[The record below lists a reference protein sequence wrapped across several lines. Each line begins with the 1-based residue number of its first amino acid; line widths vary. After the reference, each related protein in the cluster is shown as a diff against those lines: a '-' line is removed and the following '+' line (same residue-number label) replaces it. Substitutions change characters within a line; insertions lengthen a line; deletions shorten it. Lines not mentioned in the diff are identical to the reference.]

1 MGRSPVQSRPE
12 APGDGSTPIKEHR
25 LLTQILKTYLRP
37 YQKQVYLILLM
48 LLIQAIASLYLP
60 NLNADLINN
69 GIAKGNV
76 GYIWHIGEIMLASS
90 ALIMGASIWLAYL
103 ASRVA
108 MAFGRDLRTAVF
120 TAVEGFSARE
130 LNKFGAPSLITRN
143 TNDVQQVQLVL
154 FMGFTMMIG
163 APITGIGA
171 IIMALRSNL
180 KLSSLLLVVLPIM
193 SLLIILL
200 LRRIVPAFRDMQV
213 KIDRINLVLREQISG
228 VRVIR
233 AFVKTRQEEARFA
246 EASLDLMQTQLRVTR
261 TFAIMFPS
269 LSMILNLSSVAV
281 IWFGGKLIDT
291 GHLQIGNM
299 TAFLSYIMLILSSV
313 MMAIFMS
320 LQIPRAAACA
330 ERIHEVLVTESSVV
344 ESLNP
349 KKPTTRLGQIE
360 FESVE
365 FRYPGAEHPILS
377 DISFAARPGQF
388 TAIIGSTGSG
398 KSTLLNLIPRF
409 IDVTGGV
416 IKLDGVDVRDQALES
431 LWSEIGLVPQRSFL
445 FGGTVAQNLRYG
457 RVDASDDELWA
468 ALEVAQAKDFI
479 EDLPEKLE
487 SRVAQG
493 GTNFSGGQRQRLSIA
508 RALVKKPQILIFD
521 DSFSALDY
529 TTDSNLRRAL
539 HEVMEHTTMI
549 VVAQRVSTILQA
561 DQIVVLDEGKLVG
574 IGTHLDLM
582 ESSDTYQEIVLSQL
596 SPEEAAL

>member
-1 MGRSPVQSRPE
+1 M
-12 APGDGSTPIKEHR
+12 
-25 LLTQILKTYLRP
+25 LTQILKRYLRP
-37 YQKQVYLILLM
+37 YKKQVYLILLM

-69 GIAKGNV
+69 GVAKGNI

-90 ALIMGASIWLAYL
+90 ALVMGASVLLAFL
-103 ASRVA
+103 SARVA
-108 MAFGRDLRTAVF
+108 MAFGRDLRSAVF
-120 TAVEGFSARE
+120 IAVEGFSARE

-143 TNDVQQVQLVL
+143 TNDVQQVQLLL

-171 IIMALRSNL
+171 IFMAVRSNL

-200 LRRIVPAFRDMQV
+200 LRRIVPAFRVMQI
-213 KIDRINLVLREQISG
+213 KIDRINLVLREQIAG

-233 AFVKTRQEEARFA
+233 AFVKTRQEESRFA

-261 TFAIMFPS
+261 TFAVMFPA

-281 IWFGGKLIDT
+281 IWFGAKLIDS

-330 ERIHEVLVTESSVV
+330 ERIQEVLDTQSSVV
-344 ESLNP
+344 DTLTPRNP
-349 KKPTTRLGQIE
+349 VKRMGLVQ
-360 FESVE
+360 FENVE
-365 FRYPGAEHPILS
+365 FRYPGAEQPILS
-377 DISFAARPGQF
+377 GISLTMKPGEF

-409 IDVTGGV
+409 IDVTSGV
-416 IKLDGVDVRDQALES
+416 VKLDGMDIRDQSLES
-431 LWSEIGLVPQRSFL
+431 LWAQIGWVPQRSFL

-457 RVDASDDELWA
+457 KADASDEELWA
-468 ALEVAQAKDFI
+468 ALDVAQARDFI
-479 EDLPEKLE
+479 DELPEKLE
-487 SRVAQG
+487 ARVAQG

-508 RALVKKPQILIFD
+508 RALVKNPQILIFD

-529 TTDSNLRRAL
+529 TTDSKLRSAL
-539 HEVMEHTTMI
+539 QETMGHTTMI

-561 DQIVVLDEGKLVG
+561 DQIIVLDQGRIVG
-574 IGTHLDLM
+574 IGTHIELM
-582 ESSDTYQEIVLSQL
+582 KSSETYQEIVLSQL
-596 SPEEAAL
+596 SPEEAAV

>member
-1 MGRSPVQSRPE
+1 
-12 APGDGSTPIKEHR
+12 
-25 LLTQILKTYLRP
+25 LLTQILKSYLRP
-37 YQKQVYLILLM
+37 YKRQVYLILLM

-69 GIAKGNV
+69 GVAKGNI
-76 GYIWHIGEIMLASS
+76 GYIWHIGGIMFASS
-90 ALIMGASIWLAYL
+90 ALVLGASIFLAFL
-103 ASRVA
+103 SARVS
-108 MAFGRDLRTAVF
+108 MAFGRDLRSAVF
-120 TAVEGFSARE
+120 SAVEGFSARE
-130 LNKFGAPSLITRN
+130 LNQFGAPSLITRN

-171 IIMALRSNL
+171 IIMALRSNI

-193 SLLIILL
+193 TLLIVLL
-200 LRRIVPAFRDMQV
+200 LRRIVPAFRAMQV
-213 KIDRINLVLREQISG
+213 KIDRINLVLREQVAG

-233 AFVKTRQEEARFA
+233 AFVKTSQEESRFA

-261 TFAIMFPS
+261 TFAVMFPA

-281 IWFGGKLIDT
+281 IWFGAKLINT

-330 ERIHEVLVTESSVV
+330 ERIQEVLTTQSSVI
-344 ESLNP
+344 ETLTPRNP
-349 KKPTTRLGQIE
+349 SNRMGLIE
-360 FESVE
+360 FEGVE
-365 FRYPGAEHPILS
+365 FRYPGAEQPILS
-377 DISFAARPGQF
+377 EISFTARPGEF

-409 IDVTGGV
+409 IDVTSGV
-416 IKLDGVDVRDQALES
+416 VKLDGVDLRDQSLES
-431 LWSEIGLVPQRSFL
+431 LWSQIGLVPQRSFL

-457 RVDASDDELWA
+457 KSSASDAELWE
-468 ALEVAQAKDFI
+468 ALEIAQARDFI
-479 EDLPEKLE
+479 EELPEKLE
-487 SRVAQG
+487 ARVAQG
-493 GTNFSGGQRQRLSIA
+493 GSNFSGGQRQRLAIA
-508 RALVKKPQILIFD
+508 RALVKEPQLLIFD

-529 TTDSNLRRAL
+529 TTDSKLRRAL
-539 HEVMEHTTMI
+539 QEAMGETTMI

-561 DQIVVLDEGKLVG
+561 DQIIVLEEGRIVG
-574 IGTHLDLM
+574 IGSHTELM
-582 ESSDTYQEIVLSQL
+582 QSCATYQEIVLSQL
-596 SPEEAAL
+596 SPEEAAS

>member
-1 MGRSPVQSRPE
+1 M
-12 APGDGSTPIKEHR
+12 
-25 LLTQILKTYLRP
+25 LTQILKSYLRP
-37 YQKQVYLILLM
+37 YKRQVYLILLM

-69 GIAKGNV
+69 GVAKGNI
-76 GYIWHIGEIMLASS
+76 GYIWHIGGIMFASS
-90 ALIMGASIWLAYL
+90 ALVLGASIFLAFL
-103 ASRVA
+103 SARVS
-108 MAFGRDLRTAVF
+108 MAFGRDLRSAVF
-120 TAVEGFSARE
+120 SAVEGFSARE
-130 LNKFGAPSLITRN
+130 LNQFGAPSLITRN

-171 IIMALRSNL
+171 IIMALRSNI

-193 SLLIILL
+193 TLLIVLL
-200 LRRIVPAFRDMQV
+200 LRRIVPAFRAMQV
-213 KIDRINLVLREQISG
+213 KIDRINLVLREQVAG

-233 AFVKTRQEEARFA
+233 AFVKTSQEESRFA

-261 TFAIMFPS
+261 TFAVMFPA

-281 IWFGGKLIDT
+281 IWFGAKLINT

-330 ERIHEVLVTESSVV
+330 ERIQEVLTTQSSVI
-344 ESLNP
+344 ETLTPRNP
-349 KKPTTRLGQIE
+349 SNRMGLIE
-360 FESVE
+360 FEGVE
-365 FRYPGAEHPILS
+365 FRYPGAEQPILS
-377 DISFAARPGQF
+377 EISFTARPGEF

-409 IDVTGGV
+409 IDVTSGV
-416 IKLDGVDVRDQALES
+416 VKLDGVDLRDQSLES
-431 LWSEIGLVPQRSFL
+431 LWSQIGLVPQRSFL

-457 RVDASDDELWA
+457 KSSASDAELWK
-468 ALEVAQAKDFI
+468 ALEIAQARDFI
-479 EDLPEKLE
+479 EELPEKLE
-487 SRVAQG
+487 ARVAQG
-493 GTNFSGGQRQRLSIA
+493 GSNFSGGQRQRLAIA
-508 RALVKKPQILIFD
+508 RALVKEPQLLIFD

-529 TTDSNLRRAL
+529 TTDSKLRRAL
-539 HEVMEHTTMI
+539 QEAMGETTMI

-561 DQIVVLDEGKLVG
+561 DQIIVLEEGRIVG
-574 IGTHLDLM
+574 IGSHTELM
-582 ESSDTYQEIVLSQL
+582 QSCATYQEIVLSQL
-596 SPEEAAL
+596 SPEEAAS

>member
-1 MGRSPVQSRPE
+1 
-12 APGDGSTPIKEHR
+12 
-25 LLTQILKTYLRP
+25 LLTQILKRYLRP
-37 YQKQVYLILLM
+37 YRGQVSLILLM

-90 ALIMGASIWLAYL
+90 ALVMGASIWLAYL

-108 MAFGRDLRTAVF
+108 MAFGRDLRSAVF
-120 TAVEGFSARE
+120 IAVEGFSARE
-130 LNKFGAPSLITRN
+130 LNRFGAPSLITRN
-143 TNDVQQVQLVL
+143 TNDVQQIQLVL

-163 APITGIGA
+163 APITGVGA
-171 IIMALRSNL
+171 IILAIRSNA
-180 KLSSLLLVVLPIM
+180 KLSSLLLVVIPIM
-193 SLLIILL
+193 SLFIVLL
-200 LRRIVPAFRDMQV
+200 LRRIVPAFREMQA
-213 KIDRINLVLREQISG
+213 KIDRINLVLREQITG

-233 AFVKTRQEEARFA
+233 AFVKTRQEESRFA
-246 EASLDLMQTQLRVTR
+246 EASLDLMQTQLHVTR
-261 TFAIMFPS
+261 TFAVMFPS

-281 IWFGGKLIDT
+281 IWFGAKLIDS
-291 GHLQIGNM
+291 GNLQIGNM

-313 MMAIFMS
+313 MMAVFMS

-330 ERIHEVLVTESSVV
+330 ERIQEVLDTQSSVV
-344 ESLNP
+344 ETLSPKNP
-349 KKPTTRLGQIE
+349 ERRFGLIE
-360 FESVE
+360 FEGVE

-377 DISFAARPGQF
+377 DITFVARPGEF

-409 IDVTGGV
+409 IDVTAGSV
-416 IKLDGVDVRDQALES
+416 KLDGVDVRDQTLES
-431 LWSEIGLVPQRSFL
+431 LWSEIGLIPQRSFL

-457 RVDASDDELWA
+457 RANASEGELWD
-468 ALEVAQAKDFI
+468 ALEVAQARDFI
-479 EDLPEKLE
+479 EELPEKLE

-529 TTDSNLRRAL
+529 TTDSKLRSAL
-539 HEVMEHTTMI
+539 HGVVGHTTMI

-561 DQIVVLDEGKLVG
+561 DQIIVLDEGKVAG
-574 IGTHLDLM
+574 IGTHADLM
-582 ESSDTYQEIVLSQL
+582 ESSATYQEIVLSQL
-596 SPEEAAL
+596 SPEEAAS

>member
-1 MGRSPVQSRPE
+1 M
-12 APGDGSTPIKEHR
+12 
-25 LLTQILKTYLRP
+25 LTQILKRYLRP
-37 YQKQVYLILLM
+37 YRTQVYLILLM

-69 GIAKGNV
+69 GVAKGNV

-90 ALIMGASIWLAYL
+90 ALVMGASVLLAFL
-103 ASRVA
+103 AARVS
-108 MAFGRDLRTAVF
+108 MAFGRDLRSAVF
-120 TAVEGFSARE
+120 SAVEGFSARE

-171 IIMALRSNL
+171 IIMAVRSNV
-180 KLSSLLLVVLPIM
+180 KLSGILLVVLPIM

-200 LRRIVPAFRDMQV
+200 LRRIVPAFRIMQI

-233 AFVKTRQEEARFA
+233 AFVKTQQEESRFG
-246 EASLDLMQTQLRVTR
+246 EASMDLMQTQLRVTR
-261 TFAIMFPS
+261 TFAVMFPS
-269 LSMILNLSSVAV
+269 LTLILNLSSVAV
-281 IWFGGKLIDT
+281 IWFGGKLVAG
-291 GHLQIGNM
+291 GHLQVGNL
-299 TAFLSYIMLILSSV
+299 TAFSSYIMLILSSV
-313 MMAIFMS
+313 MMAIFMT

-330 ERIHEVLVTESSVV
+330 ERIQEVLDTQSSVV
-344 ESLNP
+344 ETLNP
-349 KKPTTRLGQIE
+349 KSPAHRTGLLE
-360 FESVE
+360 FQDVE

-377 DISFAARPGQF
+377 GVTFTAKPGEF

-409 IDVTGGV
+409 IDVTDGV
-416 IKLDGVDVRDQALES
+416 VRLDGIDVRDQSLES
-431 LWSEIGLVPQRSFL
+431 LWSDIGLVPQRAFL
-445 FGGTVAQNLRYG
+445 FGGTVGQNLRYG
-457 RVDASDDELWA
+457 KADATDEELWS
-468 ALEVAQAKDFI
+468 ALDVAQASDFI
-479 EDLPEKLE
+479 GELPEKLE

-508 RALVKKPQILIFD
+508 RALVKKPQILMFD

-529 TTDSNLRRAL
+529 TTDSKLRSAL
-539 HEVMEHTTMI
+539 HNIMGHTTMI

-561 DQIVVLDEGKLVG
+561 DQIVVLDQGRVVG
-574 IGTHLDLM
+574 IGTHLELM
-582 ESSDTYQEIVLSQL
+582 QSSETYREIVLSQL
-596 SPEEAAL
+596 SPEEAAS

>member
-1 MGRSPVQSRPE
+1 M
-12 APGDGSTPIKEHR
+12 
-25 LLTQILKTYLRP
+25 LTQILKRYLRP
-37 YQKQVYLILLM
+37 YRGQVYLILLM

-69 GIAKGNV
+69 GVAKGNV

-90 ALIMGASIWLAYL
+90 ALVMGASVLLAFL
-103 ASRVA
+103 AARVA
-108 MAFGRDLRTAVF
+108 MAFGRDLRAAVF

-171 IIMALRSNL
+171 IVMAVRSNV
-180 KLSSLLLVVLPIM
+180 KLSSLLLVVIPIM
-193 SLLIILL
+193 ALLIVFL
-200 LRRIVPAFRDMQV
+200 LRRIVPAFRIMQV
-213 KIDRINLVLREQISG
+213 KIDRINLVLREQIAG

-233 AFVKTRQEEARFA
+233 AFVKTRQEESRFA

-261 TFAIMFPS
+261 TFAVMFPS

-281 IWFGGKLIDT
+281 IWFGAKLINS
-291 GHLQIGNM
+291 GNLQIGNM
-299 TAFLSYIMLILSSV
+299 TAFLTYIMLILGSV

-330 ERIHEVLVTESSVV
+330 ERIQEVLDTESSVV
-344 ESLNP
+344 ETLTPKNP
-349 KKPTTRLGQIE
+349 EKRLGLIE
-360 FESVE
+360 FEKVE

-377 DISFAARPGQF
+377 DITFIARPGEF

-409 IDVTGGV
+409 IDVTGGAV
-416 IKLDGVDVRDQALES
+416 KLDGVDVRDQSLES
-431 LWSEIGLVPQRSFL
+431 LWSEIGLIPQRSFL

-457 RVDASDDELWA
+457 KANATDEELWD
-468 ALEVAQAKDFI
+468 ALDVAQARDFI

-487 SRVAQG
+487 ARVAQG

-529 TTDSNLRRAL
+529 TTDSKLRSAL
-539 HEVMEHTTMI
+539 HGVMGHTTMI

-561 DQIVVLDEGKLVG
+561 DQIVVLDEGKVVG

-582 ESSDTYQEIVLSQL
+582 ESSKTYQEIVLSQL
-596 SPEEAAL
+596 SPEEAAS

>member
-1 MGRSPVQSRPE
+1 M
-12 APGDGSTPIKEHR
+12 
-25 LLTQILKTYLRP
+25 LTQILKRYLRP
-37 YQKQVYLILLM
+37 YRGQVYLILLM

-90 ALIMGASIWLAYL
+90 ALVLGASIWLAYL
-103 ASRVA
+103 AARVA
-108 MAFGRDLRTAVF
+108 MAFGRDLRSAVF
-120 TAVEGFSARE
+120 IAVEGFSARE

-143 TNDVQQVQLVL
+143 TNDVQQIQLVL

-171 IIMALRSNL
+171 IILAVRSNA

-200 LRRIVPAFRDMQV
+200 LRRIVPAFREMQL
-213 KIDRINLVLREQISG
+213 KIDRINLVLREQITG

-233 AFVKTRQEEARFA
+233 AFVKTRQEESRFA
-246 EASLDLMQTQLRVTR
+246 EASLDLMETQLHVTR
-261 TFAIMFPS
+261 TFAVMFPS

-281 IWFGGKLIDT
+281 IWFGAKLIDS
-291 GHLQIGNM
+291 GNLQIGNM

-330 ERIHEVLVTESSVV
+330 ERIQEVLDTKSSVV
-344 ESLNP
+344 ETLSPKNP
-349 KKPTTRLGQIE
+349 EKRSGLIE

-365 FRYPGAEHPILS
+365 FRYPSAEHPILS
-377 DISFAARPGQF
+377 EITFSAKPGEF

-409 IDVTGGV
+409 IDVTAGA
-416 IKLDGVDVRDQALES
+416 IKLDGLDVREQSLES

-445 FGGTVAQNLRYG
+445 FGGTIAQNLRYG
-457 RVDASDDELWA
+457 KADATEEELWN
-468 ALEVAQAKDFI
+468 ALDVAQARDFI
-479 EDLPEKLE
+479 EELPEKLE
-487 SRVAQG
+487 ARVAQG

-529 TTDSNLRRAL
+529 TTDSKLRSAL
-539 HEVMEHTTMI
+539 HGVMGHTTMI

-561 DQIVVLDEGKLVG
+561 DQIVVLDEGKVAG
-574 IGTHLDLM
+574 IGTHADLM
-582 ESSDTYQEIVLSQL
+582 KSSATYQEIVLSQL
-596 SPEEAAL
+596 SPEEAAS

>member
-1 MGRSPVQSRPE
+1 M
-12 APGDGSTPIKEHR
+12 
-25 LLTQILKTYLRP
+25 LTLILKRYLRP
-37 YQKQVYLILLM
+37 YKKQVYLILLM

-69 GIAKGNV
+69 GVAKGNV

-90 ALIMGASIWLAYL
+90 ALVMGASVWLAYL
-103 ASRVA
+103 SARVA
-108 MAFGRDLRTAVF
+108 MAFGRDLRGAVF
-120 TAVEGFSARE
+120 SAVEGFSARE

-180 KLSSLLLVVLPIM
+180 KLSGLLLVVLPIM

-200 LRRIVPAFRDMQV
+200 LRRIVPAFRVMQI
-213 KIDRINLVLREQISG
+213 KIDRINLVLREQIAG

-246 EASLDLMQTQLRVTR
+246 DASLDLMQTQLRVTR
-261 TFAIMFPS
+261 TFAVMFPS

-281 IWFGGKLIDT
+281 IWFGGKLINS
-291 GHLQIGNM
+291 GNLQIGNM

-330 ERIHEVLVTESSVV
+330 ERIQEVLDTKSSVI
-344 ESLNP
+344 ETLTPIEP
-349 KKPTTRLGQIE
+349 KDRRGVLQFNE
-360 FESVE
+360 VE

-377 DISFAARPGQF
+377 DISFTAEPGKF

-409 IDVTGGV
+409 IDVTNGSV
-416 IKLDGVDVRDQALES
+416 TLDGVDVRDQPLES
-431 LWSEIGLVPQRSFL
+431 VWAEIGLVPQRSFL

-457 RVDASDDELWA
+457 KADATDEELWS
-468 ALEVAQAKDFI
+468 ALEVAQARDFI
-479 EDLPEKLE
+479 DELPEKLE
-487 SRVAQG
+487 ARVAQG

-529 TTDSNLRRAL
+529 TTDSKLRSAL
-539 HEVMEHTTMI
+539 HNVMGHTTMI

-561 DQIVVLDEGKLVG
+561 DQIVVLNEGRVAG
-574 IGTHLDLM
+574 IGTHIELM
-582 ESSDTYQEIVLSQL
+582 KSSETYQEIVLSQL
-596 SPEEAAL
+596 SPEEAAS

>member
-1 MGRSPVQSRPE
+1 M
-12 APGDGSTPIKEHR
+12 
-25 LLTQILKTYLRP
+25 LTQILKRYLRP
-37 YQKQVYLILLM
+37 YKRQVYLIILM

-69 GIAKGNV
+69 GVAKGNV

-90 ALIMGASIWLAYL
+90 ALVMGASVLLAFL
-103 ASRVA
+103 AARVA
-108 MAFGRDLRTAVF
+108 MAFGRDLRSAVF
-120 TAVEGFSARE
+120 VAVEGFSARE
-130 LNKFGAPSLITRN
+130 LSKFGAPSLITRN

-193 SLLIILL
+193 SLLIVLL
-200 LRRIVPAFRDMQV
+200 LRRIVPAFRVMQV
-213 KIDRINLVLREQISG
+213 KIDRINLVLREQIAG

-233 AFVKTRQEEARFA
+233 AFVKTRQEESRFA
-246 EASLDLMQTQLRVTR
+246 ESSLDLMQSQLRVTR
-261 TFAIMFPS
+261 TFAVMFPA

-281 IWFGGKLIDT
+281 IWFGAKLIDS
-291 GHLQIGNM
+291 GNLQIGNM

-330 ERIHEVLVTESSVV
+330 ERIQEVLDTKSSVV
-344 ESLNP
+344 ESLSP
-349 KKPTTRLGQIE
+349 QIPTARRGVIE
-360 FESVE
+360 FVNAE

-377 DISFAARPGQF
+377 KISFIAEPGQF

-409 IDVTGGV
+409 IDVTDGQV
-416 IKLDGVDVRDQALES
+416 LLDGIDVRDQSLES
-431 LWSEIGLVPQRSFL
+431 LWSELGLVPQRSFL
-445 FGGTVAQNLRYG
+445 FGGTVGQNLRYG
-457 RVDASDDELWA
+457 KSDATDDELWK
-468 ALEVAQAKDFI
+468 ALEIAQARDFI
-479 EDLPEKLE
+479 EELAEKLE
-487 SRVAQG
+487 ARVAQG

-508 RALVKKPQILIFD
+508 RALVKKPQVLIFD

-529 TTDSNLRRAL
+529 TTDSKLRSAL
-539 HEVMEHTTMI
+539 HDVMGHTTMI
-549 VVAQRVSTILQA
+549 VVAQRVSTILKA
-561 DQIVVLDEGKLVG
+561 DQIVVLDQGRVVG
-574 IGTHLDLM
+574 IGTHAELM
-582 ESSDTYQEIVLSQL
+582 KSSETYQEIVLSQL
-596 SPEEAAL
+596 SPEEAAS

>member
-1 MGRSPVQSRPE
+1 
-12 APGDGSTPIKEHR
+12 
-25 LLTQILKTYLRP
+25 
-37 YQKQVYLILLM
+37 M

-69 GIAKGNV
+69 GVAKGNI
-76 GYIWHIGEIMLASS
+76 GYIWHIGAIMLASS
-90 ALIMGASIWLAYL
+90 ALVLGASILLAFL
-103 ASRVA
+103 SARVA
-108 MAFGRDLRTAVF
+108 MAFGRDLRGAVF
-120 TAVEGFSARE
+120 SAVEGFSARE

-193 SLLIILL
+193 TLLIVVL
-200 LRRIVPAFRDMQV
+200 LRRIVPAFRAMQV
-213 KIDRINLVLREQISG
+213 KIDRINLVLREQVAG

-233 AFVKTRQEEARFA
+233 AFVKTAQEESRFA

-261 TFAIMFPS
+261 TFAVMFPA

-281 IWFGGKLIDT
+281 IWFGAKLINT

-330 ERIHEVLVTESSVV
+330 ERIQEVLDTQSSVF
-344 ESLNP
+344 ETLTPHNP
-349 KKPTTRLGQIE
+349 SKRVGLIE
-360 FESVE
+360 FEGVE
-365 FRYPGAEHPILS
+365 FRYPGAEQPILS
-377 DISFAARPGQF
+377 EISFTARPGEF
-388 TAIIGSTGSG
+388 TAIIGSTGAG

-409 IDVTGGV
+409 IDVTSGV
-416 IKLDGVDVRDQALES
+416 VKLDGVDLREQSLES
-431 LWSEIGLVPQRSFL
+431 LWSQIGLVPQRSFL

-457 RVDASDDELWA
+457 KAHASDEELWK
-468 ALEVAQAKDFI
+468 ALEIAQADDFVR
-479 EDLPEKLE
+479 ESPEKLE

-493 GTNFSGGQRQRLSIA
+493 GVNFSGGQRQRLAIA
-508 RALVKKPQILIFD
+508 RALVKQPQLLIFD

-529 TTDSNLRRAL
+529 STDSKLRSAL
-539 HEVMEHTTMI
+539 HESARESTLI

-561 DQIVVLDEGKLVG
+561 DQIVVLDEGRIVG
-574 IGTHLDLM
+574 IGAHADLM
-582 ESSDTYQEIVLSQL
+582 QSCATYQEIVLSQL
-596 SPEEAAL
+596 SPEEAAS

>member
-1 MGRSPVQSRPE
+1 M
-12 APGDGSTPIKEHR
+12 
-25 LLTQILKTYLRP
+25 LTQILKRYLRP
-37 YQKQVYLILLM
+37 YRTQVYLILLM

-69 GIAKGNV
+69 GVAKGNV

-90 ALIMGASIWLAYL
+90 ALVMGASVWLAFL
-103 ASRVA
+103 AARVS
-108 MAFGRDLRTAVF
+108 MAFGRDLRSAVF
-120 TAVEGFSARE
+120 SAVEGFSARE

-171 IIMALRSNL
+171 IIMAVRSNV
-180 KLSSLLLVVLPIM
+180 KLSGILLVVLPIM
-193 SLLIILL
+193 SLLIMLL
-200 LRRIVPAFRDMQV
+200 LRRIVPAFRIMQI

-233 AFVKTRQEEARFA
+233 AFVKTAQEEARFG
-246 EASLDLMQTQLRVTR
+246 EASTDLMQTQLRVTR
-261 TFAIMFPS
+261 TFAVMFPS
-269 LSMILNLSSVAV
+269 LTLILNLSSVAV
-281 IWFGGKLIDT
+281 IWFGGKLVAG
-291 GHLQIGNM
+291 GHLQVGNL
-299 TAFLSYIMLILSSV
+299 TAFSSYIMLILSSV
-313 MMAIFMS
+313 MMAIFMT

-330 ERIHEVLVTESSVV
+330 ERIQEVLDTESSVV
-344 ESLNP
+344 ETLNP
-349 KKPTTRLGQIE
+349 KNPVERKGVLE
-360 FESVE
+360 FEDVE

-377 DISFAARPGQF
+377 GVTFTARPGEF

-416 IKLDGVDVRDQALES
+416 VKLDGIDVRDQSLES
-431 LWSEIGLVPQRSFL
+431 LWSEIGLVPQRAFL
-445 FGGTVAQNLRYG
+445 FGGTVGQNLRYG
-457 RVDASDDELWA
+457 KADASDEELWR
-468 ALEVAQAKDFI
+468 ALDIAQGSDFI
-479 EDLPEKLE
+479 GELPEKLE

-529 TTDSNLRRAL
+529 TTDSKLRTAL
-539 HEVMEHTTMI
+539 HNEMGHTTMI

-561 DQIVVLDEGKLVG
+561 DQIVVLDQGRVAG
-574 IGTHLDLM
+574 ICTHVELM
-582 ESSDTYQEIVLSQL
+582 ESSETYREIVLSQL
-596 SPEEAAL
+596 SPEEAAS

>member
-1 MGRSPVQSRPE
+1 M
-12 APGDGSTPIKEHR
+12 
-25 LLTQILKTYLRP
+25 LTQILKKYLRP
-37 YQKQVYLILLM
+37 YRNQVYLILLM

-69 GIAKGNV
+69 GVAKGNV
-76 GYIWHIGEIMLASS
+76 GYIWHIGEIMLGSS
-90 ALIMGASIWLAYL
+90 ALVMGASVWLAYL
-103 ASRVA
+103 SARVA

-120 TAVEGFSARE
+120 VAVEGFSARE

-200 LRRIVPAFRDMQV
+200 LRRIVPAFRVMQV

-233 AFVKTRQEEARFA
+233 AFVKTRQEEARFGA
-246 EASLDLMQTQLRVTR
+246 ASLDLMQTQLRVTR
-261 TFAIMFPS
+261 TFAVMFPS

-281 IWFGGKLIDT
+281 IWFGGKLIDS
-291 GHLQIGNM
+291 GNLQIGNM

-330 ERIHEVLVTESSVV
+330 ERIQEVLDTKSSVV
-344 ESLNP
+344 ETLNP
-349 KKPTTRLGQIE
+349 QNPEKRLGLIE
-360 FESVE
+360 FEKVE

-377 DISFAARPGQF
+377 DISFTANPGEF

-416 IKLDGVDVRDQALES
+416 VKLDGMDVRDQNLES
-431 LWSEIGLVPQRSFL
+431 LWSEIGLVPQRAFL

-457 RVDASDDELWA
+457 RADATDDELWS
-468 ALEVAQAKDFI
+468 ALEVAQARDFI
-479 EDLPEKLE
+479 EELPEKLE

-529 TTDSNLRRAL
+529 TTDSKLRSAL
-539 HEVMEHTTMI
+539 HEVMGHTTMI

-561 DQIVVLDEGKLVG
+561 DQIVVLDQGRVVG
-574 IGTHLDLM
+574 IGTHSELM

>member
-1 MGRSPVQSRPE
+1 M
-12 APGDGSTPIKEHR
+12 
-25 LLTQILKTYLRP
+25 LTQILKKYLRP
-37 YQKQVYLILLM
+37 YKKQVYLILLM

-69 GIAKGNV
+69 GVAKGKV

-90 ALIMGASIWLAYL
+90 ALVMGASIWLAYL
-103 ASRVA
+103 AARVA
-108 MAFGRDLRTAVF
+108 MAFGRDLRGAVF
-120 TAVEGFSARE
+120 SAVEGFSARE

-163 APITGIGA
+163 APITGVGA

-180 KLSSLLLVVLPIM
+180 KLSGLLLVVLPIM
-193 SLLIILL
+193 SLLIVLL
-200 LRRIVPAFRDMQV
+200 LRRIVPAFRVMQV
-213 KIDRINLVLREQISG
+213 KIDRINLVLREQIAG

-233 AFVKTRQEEARFA
+233 AFVKTRQEESRFA
-246 EASLDLMQTQLRVTR
+246 DASLDLMRTQLRVTR
-261 TFAIMFPS
+261 TFAVMFPS

-281 IWFGGKLIDT
+281 IWFGGKLIQS
-291 GHLQIGNM
+291 GNLQIGNM

-330 ERIHEVLVTESSVV
+330 ERIQEVLDTKSSVI
-344 ESLNP
+344 ETITPIEP
-349 KKPTTRLGQIE
+349 KERRGVLQ
-360 FESVE
+360 FNQVE

-377 DISFAARPGQF
+377 DISFTAEPGKF

-409 IDVTGGV
+409 IDVTSGSV
-416 IKLDGVDVRDQALES
+416 TLDGVDVRDQPLES
-431 LWSEIGLVPQRSFL
+431 VWSEIGLVPQRSFL

-457 RVDASDDELWA
+457 KADATDEELWS
-468 ALEVAQAKDFI
+468 ALEIAQARDFI
-479 EDLPEKLE
+479 EELPEKLE
-487 SRVAQG
+487 ARVGQG

-508 RALVKKPQILIFD
+508 RALVKKPQLLIFD

-529 TTDSNLRRAL
+529 TTDSKLRSAL
-539 HEVMEHTTMI
+539 HNVMGHTTMM

-561 DQIVVLDEGKLVG
+561 DQIVVLNEGRIAG
-574 IGTHLDLM
+574 IGTHVELM
-582 ESSDTYQEIVLSQL
+582 KSSETYQEIVLSQL
-596 SPEEAAL
+596 SPEEAAS

>member
-1 MGRSPVQSRPE
+1 
-12 APGDGSTPIKEHR
+12 
-25 LLTQILKTYLRP
+25 
-37 YQKQVYLILLM
+37 M
-48 LLIQAIASLYLP
+48 LLVQAIASLYLP

-90 ALIMGASIWLAYL
+90 ALVIGASIWLAYL
-103 ASRVA
+103 AARVA
-108 MAFGRDLRTAVF
+108 MAFGRDLRSAVF
-120 TAVEGFSARE
+120 IAVEGFSDRE

-143 TNDVQQVQLVL
+143 TNDVQQIQLVL

-163 APITGIGA
+163 APITGVGA
-171 IIMALRSNL
+171 IILAIRSNA

-193 SLLIILL
+193 SLLIVLL
-200 LRRIVPAFRDMQV
+200 LRRIIPAFREMQV
-213 KIDRINLVLREQISG
+213 KIDRINLVLREQITG

-233 AFVKTRQEEARFA
+233 AFVKTRQEESRFA
-246 EASLDLMQTQLRVTR
+246 EASLDLMQTQLHVTR
-261 TFAIMFPS
+261 TFAVMFPS

-281 IWFGGKLIDT
+281 IWFGAKLINS
-291 GHLQIGNM
+291 GNLQIGNM

-330 ERIHEVLVTESSVV
+330 ERIQEVLDTQSSVV
-344 ESLNP
+344 ETLSPKNP
-349 KKPTTRLGQIE
+349 DKRVGLIE
-360 FESVE
+360 FVNVE
-365 FRYPGAEHPILS
+365 FHYPGAEYPILS
-377 DISFAARPGQF
+377 GITFTAKPGEF

-409 IDVTGGV
+409 IDVTAGSV
-416 IKLDGVDVRDQALES
+416 KLDGVDVRDQSLES

-445 FGGTVAQNLRYG
+445 FGGTIEQNLRYG
-457 RVDASDDELWA
+457 KTDASEEELWN
-468 ALEVAQAKDFI
+468 ALEVAQARDFI
-479 EDLPEKLE
+479 EELPEKLAA
-487 SRVAQG
+487 RVAQG

-529 TTDSNLRRAL
+529 TTDSKLRSAL
-539 HEVMEHTTMI
+539 HGDMGDTTMI

-561 DQIVVLDEGKLVG
+561 DQIVVLDEGKVVG
-574 IGTHLDLM
+574 IGTHSDLM
-582 ESSDTYQEIVLSQL
+582 KRSATYQEIVLSQL
-596 SPEEAAL
+596 SPEEAAS

>member
-1 MGRSPVQSRPE
+1 MLV
-12 APGDGSTPIKEHR
+12 A
-25 LLTQILKTYLRP
+25 ILKRYLRP
-37 YQKQVYLILLM
+37 YRGQVYLILLM
-48 LLIQAIASLYLP
+48 LLVQAIASLYLP

-90 ALIMGASIWLAYL
+90 ALVMGASIWLAYL
-103 ASRVA
+103 AARVA
-108 MAFGRDLRTAVF
+108 MAFGRDLRSAVF

-200 LRRIVPAFRDMQV
+200 LRRIVPAFRIMQV
-213 KIDRINLVLREQISG
+213 KIDRINLVLREQIAG

-233 AFVKTRQEEARFA
+233 AFVKTRQEEQRFA

-261 TFAIMFPS
+261 TFAVMFPS

-281 IWFGGKLIDT
+281 IWFGGKLIDS

-330 ERIHEVLVTESSVV
+330 ERIQEVLDTQSSVV
-344 ESLNP
+344 ETLTPKNP
-349 KKPTTRLGQIE
+349 EKRLGVIE
-360 FESVE
+360 FENVE

-377 DISFAARPGQF
+377 GISFTAHPGDF

-409 IDVTGGV
+409 IDVTGGAV
-416 IKLDGVDVRDQALES
+416 KLDGIDVRDQALES
-431 LWSEIGLVPQRSFL
+431 LWSEIGLIPQRSFL

-457 RVDASDDELWA
+457 KADATDEELWS
-468 ALEVAQAKDFI
+468 ALDVAQARDFI
-479 EDLPEKLE
+479 DELPEKLE
-487 SRVAQG
+487 ARVAQG

-508 RALVKKPQILIFD
+508 RALVKKPQLLIFD

-529 TTDSNLRRAL
+529 TTDSKLRSAL
-539 HEVMEHTTMI
+539 HEVMGHTTMI
-549 VVAQRVSTILQA
+549 VVAQRVSTILEA
-561 DQIVVLDEGKLVG
+561 DQIVVLDEGRVVG
-574 IGTHLDLM
+574 IGTHSELM
-582 ESSDTYQEIVLSQL
+582 NSSETYREIVLSQL
-596 SPEEAAL
+596 SPEEAAS

>member
-1 MGRSPVQSRPE
+1 
-12 APGDGSTPIKEHR
+12 
-25 LLTQILKTYLRP
+25 
-37 YQKQVYLILLM
+37 M

-69 GIAKGNV
+69 GVAKGNV
-76 GYIWHIGEIMLASS
+76 GYIWHIGEIMLGSS
-90 ALIMGASIWLAYL
+90 ALVMGASVWLAYL
-103 ASRVA
+103 SARVA

-120 TAVEGFSARE
+120 VAVEGFSARE

-200 LRRIVPAFRDMQV
+200 LRRIVPAFRVMQV

-233 AFVKTRQEEARFA
+233 AFVKTRQEEARFGA
-246 EASLDLMQTQLRVTR
+246 ASLDLMQTQLRVTR
-261 TFAIMFPS
+261 TFAVMFPS

-281 IWFGGKLIDT
+281 IWFGGKLIDS
-291 GHLQIGNM
+291 GNLQIGNM

-330 ERIHEVLVTESSVV
+330 ERIQEVLDTKSSVV
-344 ESLNP
+344 ETLNP
-349 KKPTTRLGQIE
+349 QNPEKRLGLIE
-360 FESVE
+360 FEKVE

-377 DISFAARPGQF
+377 DISFTANPGEF

-416 IKLDGVDVRDQALES
+416 VKLDGMDVRDQNLES
-431 LWSEIGLVPQRSFL
+431 LWSEIGLVPQRAFL

-457 RVDASDDELWA
+457 RADATDDELWS
-468 ALEVAQAKDFI
+468 ALEVAQARDFI
-479 EDLPEKLE
+479 EELPEKLE

-529 TTDSNLRRAL
+529 TTDSKLRSAL
-539 HEVMEHTTMI
+539 HEVMGHTTMI

-561 DQIVVLDEGKLVG
+561 DQIVVLDQGRVVG
-574 IGTHLDLM
+574 IGTHSELM

>member
-1 MGRSPVQSRPE
+1 
-12 APGDGSTPIKEHR
+12 
-25 LLTQILKTYLRP
+25 
-37 YQKQVYLILLM
+37 M

-69 GIAKGNV
+69 GVAKGDV
-76 GYIWHIGEIMLASS
+76 GYIWHIGEIMLGSS
-90 ALIMGASIWLAYL
+90 ALVMGASVLLAFL
-103 ASRVA
+103 SARVA

-193 SLLIILL
+193 SILIILL
-200 LRRIVPAFRDMQV
+200 LRRIVPAFRIMQV

-233 AFVKTRQEEARFA
+233 AFVKTRQEEVRFG

-261 TFAIMFPS
+261 TFAVMFPS

-281 IWFGGKLIDT
+281 IWFGGKLIDS
-291 GHLQIGNM
+291 GNLQIGNM
-299 TAFLSYIMLILSSV
+299 TAFLSYIMLILGSV

-320 LQIPRAAACA
+320 LQIPRAEACA
-330 ERIHEVLVTESSVV
+330 ERIQEVLDTQTSVI
-344 ESLNP
+344 ETPTPINP
-349 KKPTTRLGQIE
+349 VQRLGLLD
-360 FESVE
+360 FENVE
-365 FRYPGAEHPILS
+365 FRYPGAEHPILF
-377 DISFAARPGQF
+377 DINFSAKPGEF

-409 IDVTGGV
+409 FDVTGGSV
-416 IKLDGVDVRDQALES
+416 KLDGVDVREQELES
-431 LWSEIGLVPQRSFL
+431 LWSEIGLVPQRAFL
-445 FGGTVAQNLRYG
+445 FGGTIGQNLRYG
-457 RVDASDDELWA
+457 KANATDEELWS
-468 ALEVAQAKDFI
+468 ALEVAQAKDFV
-479 EDLPEKLE
+479 EELPDKLE

-529 TTDSNLRRAL
+529 TTDSKLRSAL
-539 HEVMEHTTMI
+539 HGVMGHTTMI
-549 VVAQRVSTILQA
+549 VVAQRVSSILQA
-561 DQIVVLDEGKLVG
+561 DQIVVLDEGKIVG
-574 IGTHLDLM
+574 IGTHAQLM
-582 ESSDTYQEIVLSQL
+582 QSSETYQEIVLSQL
-596 SPEEAAL
+596 SPEEAAV

>member
-1 MGRSPVQSRPE
+1 M
-12 APGDGSTPIKEHR
+12 
-25 LLTQILKTYLRP
+25 LTAILKKYLRP
-37 YQKQVYLILLM
+37 YRAQVYLILLM
-48 LLIQAIASLYLP
+48 LLVQAIASLYLP

-90 ALIMGASIWLAYL
+90 ALVLGASIWLAYL
-103 ASRVA
+103 AARVA
-108 MAFGRDLRTAVF
+108 MAFGRDLRSAVF

-200 LRRIVPAFRDMQV
+200 LRRIVPAFRMMQV
-213 KIDRINLVLREQISG
+213 KIDRINLVLREQIAG

-233 AFVKTRQEEARFA
+233 AFVKTKQEEERFA

-261 TFAIMFPS
+261 TFAVMFPS

-281 IWFGGKLIDT
+281 IWFGGKLIDS
-291 GHLQIGNM
+291 GNLQIGNM
-299 TAFLSYIMLILSSV
+299 TAFLTYIMMILSSV

-330 ERIHEVLVTESSVV
+330 ERIQEVLDTQSSVV
-344 ESLNP
+344 ETLTPQNP
-349 KKPTTRLGQIE
+349 QKRLGVVE
-360 FESVE
+360 FVDVE
-365 FRYPGAEHPILS
+365 FRYPGAEHPILAE
-377 DISFAARPGQF
+377 ISFVAHPGEF

-409 IDVTGGV
+409 IDVTGGSV
-416 IKLDGVDVRDQALES
+416 KLDGIDVRDQGLEA

-457 RVDASDDELWA
+457 KAEASDEELWS
-468 ALEVAQAKDFI
+468 ALEVAQARDFVD
-479 EDLPEKLE
+479 ELPEKLE

-508 RALVKKPQILIFD
+508 RALVKKPQLLIFD

-529 TTDSNLRRAL
+529 TTDSKLRNAL
-539 HEVMEHTTMI
+539 REVMGHTTMI

-561 DQIVVLDEGKLVG
+561 DQIVVLDEGRVVG
-574 IGTHLDLM
+574 IGTHADLM
-582 ESSDTYQEIVLSQL
+582 KNSETYREIVLSQL
-596 SPEEAAL
+596 SPQEAAS